1 MMTNSRETT
10 IRDMKN
16 WKNHYLKR
24 IKLEINGNF
33 KPTYKYSEENL
44 GSPSYC
50 LGNLCLRQN

>member
-1 MMTNSRETT
+1 
-10 IRDMKN
+10 MKN

-24 IKLEINGNF
+24 IKFEINGNF

-50 LGNLCLRQN
+50 LGNLCLRKNWR